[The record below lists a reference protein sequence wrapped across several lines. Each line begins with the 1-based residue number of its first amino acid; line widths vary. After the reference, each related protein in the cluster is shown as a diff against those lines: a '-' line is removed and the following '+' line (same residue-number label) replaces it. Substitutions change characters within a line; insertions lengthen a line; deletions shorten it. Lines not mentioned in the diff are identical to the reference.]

1 MKGHIR
7 QRSPGR
13 WAIVIDAI
21 DRVTGERKRRWHS
34 FAGSKRQAQDECARL
49 LAARQAGT
57 LVEPSKMTLAEFLE
71 QWIEHIT
78 TQVAPRSAER
88 YAEIARKNIAPLLGA
103 VQLTKLQ
110 PMEISTAYREALA
123 SGRRDGT
130 GGLSPRTVHH
140 MHRVLRQAL
149 QQAVKW
155 QMLNRNPAD
164 QVNPPKVERRK
175 MHALDTDAT
184 AELIE
189 LARGDLLFVPILL
202 GGLCGL
208 RRGEIAALRWQAI
221 DLDRA
226 QLAVVASAEQTD
238 AGGVREKEPKSGRGR
253 TVELPAIVVEE
264 LRRHR
269 IEQAQVLLQIGMR
282 LADTHH
288 VVHRGDG
295 EPMQPHSLTSAFTR
309 FQRRHGLAHVRLHD
323 LRHTHAT
330 QMLADGVHPK
340 VAQERLGHSSIG
352 ITLDFYSHVMPGMQA
367 DAASR
372 VDADLRDALH
382 RARTG
387 KARAEPVDPDDA
399 SCFCR
404 ATLSRRRDLARGD
417 LPLSSATPSVIVS
430 PRR

>member
-21 DRVTGERKRRWHS
+21 DRATGERKRRWHS

-57 LVEPSKMTLAEFLE
+57 LVEPSKMTLAQFLE

-88 YAEIARKNIAPLLGA
+88 YAEIARKNIAPRLGA
-103 VQLTKLQ
+103 VLLTKLQ
-110 PMEISTAYREALA
+110 PMMISTAYREALA

-164 QVNPPKVERRK
+164 LVDPPKVERRK
-175 MHALDTDAT
+175 MQALDTDAT

-189 LARGDLLFVPILL
+189 LARGDTLFVPILL
-202 GGLCGL
+202 GALCGL
-208 RRGEIAALRWQAI
+208 RRGEIAALRWHAV
-221 DLDRA
+221 DFDRA
-226 QLAVVASAEQTD
+226 QLSVVASAEQTD

-253 TVELPAIVVEE
+253 RTVELPALVVEE

-269 IEQAQVLLQIGMR
+269 IEQAQVLLQIGIR
-282 LADTHH
+282 LADSHH

-295 EPMQPHSLTSAFTR
+295 LPMQPHSLTSAFTR
-309 FQRRHGLAHVRLHD
+309 FQRRHRLTHVRLHD

-340 VAQERLGHSSIG
+340 VAQERLGHSSIA
-352 ITLDFYSHVMPGMQA
+352 ITLDLYSHVMPGMQA
-367 DAASR
+367 GAASR
-372 VDADLRDALH
+372 VDAALRAALH

-387 KARAEPVDPDDA
+387 K
-399 SCFCR
+399 SK
-404 ATLSRRRDLARGD
+404 G
-417 LPLSSATPSVIVS
+417 
-430 PRR
+430 